1 MNTRVSHDQHS
12 TTSFFPH
19 LLFPFILSSGLL
31 VHFFSGAEKGN
42 FQEQMDKFLPKN
54 EVSMFVRFVE
64 MSPELFFSNIRLSE
78 VNAAVFALQVLF
90 GGVAWLHHHQ
100 QQQQQQEVQVQVTPT
115 VASISIRYK
124 LRVQVQGQGQL
135 RTSQSVSVSV
145 DRT

>member
-1 MNTRVSHDQHS
+1 
-12 TTSFFPH
+12 
-19 LLFPFILSSGLL
+19 
-31 VHFFSGAEKGN
+31 
-42 FQEQMDKFLPKN
+42 MDKFLPKN

-100 QQQQQQEVQVQVTPT
+100 QQQQQQQQQEVQVQVTPT